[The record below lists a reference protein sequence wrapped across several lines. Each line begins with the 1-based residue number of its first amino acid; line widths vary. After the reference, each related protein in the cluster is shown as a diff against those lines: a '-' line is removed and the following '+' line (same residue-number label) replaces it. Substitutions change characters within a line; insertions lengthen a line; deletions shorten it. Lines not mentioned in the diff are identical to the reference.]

1 VFLAGC
7 LSFVLAAGAAAVAEA
22 DAGSKP
28 VAVDFGGPEG
38 CSGASAFFA
47 SLRSRTDHV
56 RRAEGAEART
66 TLQVRLTRER
76 GNVTGELRI
85 IDDRGET
92 DTRKV
97 QGPSCDDV
105 VQALSLTA
113 ALALDP
119 TALTAA
125 APGAPS
131 TNAAENDEPA
141 KPEVIPPAPSQ
152 PAPVPVAI
160 APTPPDSSRR
170 PVPSFE
176 LAISPMALSVLSG
189 SMSPGIAVAVRKNL
203 GKSGVF
209 RPALGLAP
217 TYVRNDVFRSPEDAQ
232 ITLLGGGATVCPLRF
247 SASIVTVQPCAL
259 VLAGWLRAT
268 GRQVTHVA
276 TVDRSWLSAGLTVRL
291 AAVLGRGFS
300 VELEGGIAAPL
311 VERSFY
317 VTLPRNIVAKT
328 PVISPMVSLGLA
340 YGR

>member
-1 VFLAGC
+1 M
-7 LSFVLAAGAAAVAEA
+7 AASAVAAAEV
-22 DAGSKP
+22 GTKP
-28 VAVDFGGPEG
+28 VAVDFDGPEG

-66 TLQVRLTRER
+66 TLQVRLSRDR
-76 GNVTGELRI
+76 GSVTGELRI

-92 DTRKV
+92 ETRKV

-119 TALTAA
+119 TALAG
-125 APGAPS
+125 APPAAPS
-131 TNAAENDEPA
+131 TDAVANDEPA
-141 KPEVIPPAPSQ
+141 KPEVVPPAPSQ
-152 PAPVPVAI
+152 PVPVAV
-160 APTPPDSSRR
+160 APTPPELSSK

-176 LAISPMALSVLSG
+176 LAVGPLALSVLSG
-189 SMSPGIAVAVRKNL
+189 SMSQGIAVAVRKNF

-217 TYVRNDVFRSPEDAQ
+217 TYARNDVLSSPEDAQ
-232 ITLLGGGATVCPLRF
+232 IALLGGSATLCPLRF
-247 SASIVTVQPCAL
+247 TASIVTVQPCAL

-276 TVDRSWLSAGLTVRL
+276 TVDRSWLSAGLTVRS
-291 AAVLGRGFS
+291 AAALGRGFS

-317 VTLPRNIVAKT
+317 VTVPKNVIAKT

-340 YGR
+340 YGL